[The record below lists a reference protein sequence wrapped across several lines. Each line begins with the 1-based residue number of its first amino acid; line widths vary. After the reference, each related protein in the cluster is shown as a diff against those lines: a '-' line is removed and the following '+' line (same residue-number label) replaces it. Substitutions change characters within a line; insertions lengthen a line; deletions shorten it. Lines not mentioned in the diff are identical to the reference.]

1 MAKDYYETLG
11 IQKGASKD
19 EIKKAFHKMAHKYH
33 PDKPGG
39 DDAKF
44 KEANEAYQVLS
55 DDAKRA
61 QYDQYGST
69 DFSGAGAGG
78 YGGANYGGFSQQGF
92 DFDMGDLGD
101 IFGDFFGGGMGG
113 RSQSRVKKG
122 RDLATEINLT
132 FNEAIFG
139 AEKIIRIK
147 KPSKCSTCSGTGGA
161 KDEPLTNCSKC
172 NGSGHITNIRRT
184 MLGAI
189 QETIECDN
197 CDGTGKII
205 KKKCHTCS
213 GTGAEN
219 KEIELTINI
228 PAGSSNGDTLK
239 LTGGGEFIKNG
250 KIGDLYL
257 NLIVKNNPNVE
268 RSGANLIYNLNITPT
283 EAILGTK
290 KDIELIDGI
299 INVTVPAGSPDGENL
314 IIKSRGIPHS
324 GGSRGSAVLRI
335 KINIPK
341 KISKKAKELLEELKK
356 EGI

>member
-1 MAKDYYETLG
+1 MSKDYYETLG

-19 EIKKAFHKMAHKYH
+19 EIKRAFHKMAHKYH

-61 QYDQYGST
+61 QYDQYGHT

-78 YGGANYGGFSQQGF
+78 YGAGYGGFSQQGF

-101 IFGDFFGGGMGG
+101 IFGDFFGGGMRG
-113 RSQSRVKKG
+113 SQNSPRKG
-122 RDLATEINLT
+122 RDLVTEINLT

-147 KPSKCSTCSGTGGA
+147 KHTKCSTCSGTGGD
-161 KDEPLTNCSKC
+161 KDEKPETCSKC
-172 NGSGHITNIRRT
+172 NGSGQITTLRRT
-184 MLGAI
+184 MLGAF
-189 QETIECDN
+189 QQVSMCDN

-205 KKKCHTCS
+205 KKKCKNCN
-213 GTGAEN
+213 GTGGEN
-219 KEIELTINI
+219 KEVELKINI
-228 PAGSSNGDTLK
+228 PAGSSHGDTLK

-283 EAILGTK
+283 EAILGIK
-290 KDIELIDGI
+290 KDIELIDGV
-299 INVTVPAGSPDGENL
+299 INVTVPAGSNDGENL

-324 GGSRGSAVLRI
+324 GGSRGSAILRI

>member
-55 DDAKRA
+55 DDAKRS
-61 QYDQYGST
+61 QYDQYGHT

-78 YGGANYGGFSQQGF
+78 YGAGYGGFSQQGF

-101 IFGDFFGGGMGG
+101 IFGDFFGGGMRGG
-113 RSQSRVKKG
+113 QNSSRKG
-122 RDLATEINLT
+122 RDLVTEISLT

-147 KPSKCSTCSGTGGA
+147 KHTKCSTCNGTGGE
-161 KDEPLTNCSKC
+161 KDEKLDTCNKC
-172 NGSGHITNIRRT
+172 NGSGKITTLRRT
-184 MLGAI
+184 MLGAF
-189 QETIECDN
+189 QQVSMCDN
-197 CDGTGKII
+197 CDGTGKIV
-205 KKKCHTCS
+205 KKKCKNCN
-213 GTGAEN
+213 GTGGEN
-219 KEIELTINI
+219 KEVELKINI
-228 PAGSSNGDTLK
+228 PAGSSHGDTLK

-250 KIGDLYL
+250 QLGDLYL

-283 EAILGTK
+283 EAILGIK
-290 KDIELIDGI
+290 KDLELIDGV
-299 INVTVPAGSPDGENL
+299 INVTVPAGSNDGENL
-314 IIKSRGIPHS
+314 IIKSRGIPHN
-324 GGSRGSAVLRI
+324 GGSRGSAILRI